1 MAHVDAAADRGTF
14 AILTIDLAA
23 VVENYRMLAAKVAPA
38 ECAGVVKADAYGL
51 GVEWVAPALWRA
63 GCRTF
68 FVAAF
73 AEGLAL
79 RDLLPEATIYVL
91 NGLHGIEPKEF
102 AATQLRPVLVSRREI
117 DSWLGSRDDKRNA
130 RFGLHLDTGMARLGM
145 PPDEFDALIGDRD
158 VVDRLHPNLVMSHFA
173 CADTPD
179 HPLNREQAHRFRDAL
194 GRLKL
199 PNYTTRSLAASS
211 GIFLG
216 AESAF
221 DLVRPGAALYG
232 IAPLQNQPN
241 PMRQVVRLQA
251 RILQVRRVDA
261 GSTVGYGATHRFV
274 RQSRL
279 ATIGVGYAD
288 GFMRSLS
295 NRGGAYIGDRRAP
308 IMGRVSMD
316 LVTIDVTD
324 VPEHEAQAGTWVD
337 IIGRHNPV
345 DMVAADAGTIGYEI
359 LTSLGRRYRRRYL
372 DAGAA
377 GGR

>member
-1 MAHVDAAADRGTF
+1 MADVDSAAGRAALAT
-14 AILTIDLAA
+14 LTIDLAA
-23 VVENYRMLAAKVAPA
+23 IAENYKMLAAKVSPA

-51 GVEWVAPALWRA
+51 GVTQVAPALWRV

-73 AEGLAL
+73 AEGVVL
-79 RDLLPEATIYVL
+79 RDLLPEASIYVL
-91 NGLHGIEPKEF
+91 NGLHGVDPKEF
-102 AATQLRPVLVSRREI
+102 AAAQLRPVLVSRREI
-117 DSWLGSRDDKRNA
+117 DIWLGSSDSTGNV

-145 PPDEFDALIGDRD
+145 PPDEFEALVGHRETI
-158 VVDRLHPNLVMSHFA
+158 DRLHPSLVMSHFA

-179 HPLNREQAHRFRDAL
+179 HPLNREQIQRFRSVSR
-194 GRLKL
+194 RLRL
-199 PNYTTRSLAASS
+199 PNDATRSLAASS

-216 AESAF
+216 TESVF
-221 DLVRPGAALYG
+221 DMVRPGAALYG

-261 GSTVGYGATHRFV
+261 GDTVGYGATHRFA

-308 IMGRVSMD
+308 IVGRVSMD
-316 LVTIDVTD
+316 LVTIDITD
-324 VPEHEAQAGTWVD
+324 TPEHETQVGTWVD
-337 IIGRHNPV
+337 LIGQHNQI
-345 DMVAADAGTIGYEI
+345 DTVAAEAGTIGYEV
-359 LTSLGRRYRRRYL
+359 LTSLGRRYQRRYL
-372 DAGAA
+372 DSGAA

>member
-1 MAHVDAAADRGTF
+1 MADVDAATDRAAL

-23 VVENYRMLAAKVAPA
+23 IAENYRLLAGKVAPT

-51 GVEWVAPALWRA
+51 GVAQVAPALWQS

-73 AEGLAL
+73 AEGVAL
-79 RDLLPEATIYVL
+79 RDLLPDATIYVL
-91 NGLHGIEPKEF
+91 NGSHGVDAKEF
-102 AATQLRPVLVSRREI
+102 AVAQLRPVLVNRHEI
-117 DSWLGSRDDKRNA
+117 DAWLRSSDDKGDA
-130 RFGLHLDTGMARLGM
+130 RFGLHIDTGMARLGM
-145 PPDEFDALIGDRD
+145 PPDEFDTLVGDRD
-158 VVDRLHPNLVMSHFA
+158 TVGRLHPSLVMSHFA

-179 HPLNREQAHRFRDAL
+179 HPLNREQARRFRDAL

-199 PNYTTRSLAASS
+199 SNGATRSLAASS

-216 AESAF
+216 SESAF

-251 RILQVRRVDA
+251 KILQVRRVDA
-261 GSTVGYGATHRFV
+261 GSAVGYGATHRFV

-295 NRGGAYIGDRRAP
+295 NRGSAYIGERRAP
-308 IMGRVSMD
+308 IVGRVSLPMFRS
-316 LVTIDVTD
+316 TKRRSE
-324 VPEHEAQAGTWVD
+324 PGS
-337 IIGRHNPV
+337 
-345 DMVAADAGTIGYEI
+345 
-359 LTSLGRRYRRRYL
+359 TSLGSTIPSIWWLPMRGPS
-372 DAGAA
+372 ATKF
-377 GGR
+377 

>member
-1 MAHVDAAADRGTF
+1 MADVDAAADRAAL

-23 VVENYRMLAAKVAPA
+23 IAENYKLLAAKVAPA

-51 GVEWVAPALWRA
+51 GVAQVAAALWQA

-68 FVAAF
+68 FVAAS
-73 AEGLAL
+73 AEGVAL
-79 RDLLPEATIYVL
+79 RGLLPEATIYVL
-91 NGLHGIEPKEF
+91 NGLHGVDPKDF
-102 AATQLRPVLVSRREI
+102 AAAQLRPVLVSRREI
-117 DSWLGSRDDKRNA
+117 DIWLGSSDGRGNA
-130 RFGLHLDTGMARLGM
+130 RFGLHFDTGMARLGM
-145 PPDEFDALIGDRD
+145 PPDEFEALVGHRETIG
-158 VVDRLHPNLVMSHFA
+158 RLHPSLVMSHFA

-179 HPLNREQAHRFRDAL
+179 HPLNREQIQRFRDAS
-194 GRLKL
+194 GRLQL
-199 PNYTTRSLAASS
+199 SNDATRSLAASS

-216 AESAF
+216 ADSAF

-241 PMRQVVRLQA
+241 PMRQVVRLQG

-261 GSTVGYGATHRFV
+261 GSTVGYGATHRFA

-308 IMGRVSMD
+308 IVGRVSMD
-316 LVTIDVTD
+316 LVTIDITD
-324 VPEHEAQAGTWVD
+324 VPESDAEVGTWVD
-337 IIGRHNPV
+337 LIGPHNPV
-345 DMVAADAGTIGYEI
+345 DTVAAGAGTIGYEI
-359 LTSLGRRYRRRYL
+359 LTNLGRRYQRRYL
-372 DAGAA
+372 DAGPA
-377 GGR
+377 GAR